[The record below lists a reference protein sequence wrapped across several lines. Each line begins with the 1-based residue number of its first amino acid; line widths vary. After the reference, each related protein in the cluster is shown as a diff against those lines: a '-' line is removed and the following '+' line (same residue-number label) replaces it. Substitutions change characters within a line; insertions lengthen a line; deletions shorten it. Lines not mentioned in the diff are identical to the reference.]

1 MNIWTIAVYEIR
13 RMLTSRTVLI
23 VQFALPLLL
32 IFILG
37 SALSSTFN
45 QKDKEMTPVAIAL
58 VQQDSGQMKDQVSAF
73 LENSQMADVIQVT
86 KLTSAEEVRQQVKQG
101 KQEFGLIVPSDFS
114 QKVTS
119 GENAD
124 WEMILGNNYAQNLKA
139 QVILGTFLNQ
149 ANMYQ
154 SLAVTAGTDAIKPA
168 QLTSEAVKS
177 EGSSGSSVK
186 IGKLAS
192 SDAKYSA
199 SQYYAASMLI
209 MFLLYSGMGA
219 AISML
224 REKET
229 HTLMRLNSM
238 PIPEVQLMLGK
249 IVGNSLISLLQ
260 AIIIIGA
267 TTAFYHVNWGHSYG
281 MLLIVCLLTITASM
295 SLAIIGTMLAR
306 SVKSVTSIFQFL
318 IIVMTFLSGG
328 YSPLPEGFMQRIG
341 EFTVNHWALQSMLR
355 MMLGSSDSLIVQHVV
370 VLVCIAAGLMIISLG
385 AYRKAGYHE

>member
-37 SALSSTFN
+37 SALSSTFK
-45 QKDKEMTPVAIAL
+45 QEDKEMKPVAIAL

-73 LENSQMADVIQVT
+73 LENSQKSNVIQVT
-86 KLTSAEEVRQQVKQG
+86 KLTSGEEVRQQVKQG
-101 KQEFGLIVPSDFS
+101 KQEFGLIIPSDFS
-114 QKVTS
+114 KKVTS
-119 GENAD
+119 GESAE

-139 QVILGTFLNQ
+139 QVILGSFLNQ
-149 ANMYQ
+149 ANLYQ
-154 SLAVTAGTDAIKPA
+154 SIEVTAGTDFIKTP
-168 QLTSEAVKS
+168 LEISEAVKS
-177 EGSSGSSVK
+177 ERSDGSLVK
-186 IGKLAS
+186 VGKLAV
-192 SDAKYSA
+192 SDANYSA

-209 MFLLYSGMGA
+209 MFLLYSGMGT

-224 REKET
+224 SEKEK
-229 HTLMRLNSM
+229 HTLLRLNSM
-238 PIPEVQLMLGK
+238 PIPEIQIMMGK

-281 MLLIVCLLTITASM
+281 MLLAVCLLTIAASM
-295 SLAIIGTMLAR
+295 SLAVIGTILAR

-318 IIVMTFLSGG
+318 IIFMTFTSGG
-328 YSPLPEGFMQRIG
+328 FSPIPEGFLQKIG

-355 MMLGSSDSLIVQHVV
+355 MMLSSGESVIAQHIA
-370 VLVCIAAGLMIISLG
+370 VLACIAAGLMIISLG